1 MIDLPFVVFDDDY
14 STKLTKRRKMAMDI
28 NFTATSNTLTDNM
41 GTRQL
46 TETKAAVAEQ
56 KSKVTELEKTEQE
69 SKDLT
74 EKDSDKQE
82 LADITNDL
90 NDMTALM
97 RKGLAFKLDDDSG
110 QNVISVMDVD
120 SGDIIRQIPNAE
132 ALELSKKLAEVAG
145 ILLNTEA

>member
-1 MIDLPFVVFDDDY
+1 
-14 STKLTKRRKMAMDI
+14 MAMDI
-28 NFTATSNTLTDNM
+28 NFTGTSNNLIDNM

-46 TETKAAVAEQ
+46 TETKAAVAEE
-56 KSKVTELEKTEQE
+56 KSKVTELEKAEQE
-69 SKDLT
+69 NKDLA
-74 EKDSDKQE
+74 EKKSDNQE

>member
-1 MIDLPFVVFDDDY
+1 MIDLPLSYLELF
-14 STKLTKRRKMAMDI
+14 SKMIIMRSKMAMDI
-28 NFTATSNTLTDNM
+28 NFTGTSNNLIDNM

-46 TETKAAVAEQ
+46 TETKAAVAEE
-56 KSKVTELEKTEQE
+56 KSKVTELEKAEQE
-69 SKDLT
+69 NKDLA
-74 EKDSDKQE
+74 EKKSDNQE

-97 RKGLAFKLDDDSG
+97 RKGLSFKLDDDSG
-110 QNVISVMDVD
+110 QNVISVMDID

>member
-1 MIDLPFVVFDDDY
+1 MIDLPLSYLELF
-14 STKLTKRRKMAMDI
+14 SKMIIMRSKMAMDI
-28 NFTATSNTLTDNM
+28 NFTGTSNNLIDNM

-46 TETKAAVAEQ
+46 TETKAAVAEE
-56 KSKVTELEKTEQE
+56 KSKVTELEKAEQE
-69 SKDLT
+69 NKDLA
-74 EKDSDKQE
+74 EKKSDNQE

>member
-14 STKLTKRRKMAMDI
+14 RNKLTKRRKMAMDI
-28 NFTATSNTLTDNM
+28 NFTGTSNTLTDNM

-46 TETKAAVAEQ
+46 TETKAAVAEE

-74 EKDSDKQE
+74 EKDSDKQD